1 MKLTGGRI
9 IMLVWKDDYAIGV
22 DIIDAQHQHLFEI
35 GNSAYQLLKDDFCT
49 DKYDG
54 VVQVINDLRE
64 YTKFHFKTEE
74 DYMLKIKYNK
84 YFSQKVEHDDF
95 IQKIDEIN
103 LDDVDEDPKKHI
115 EDILSFIFN
124 WTLEHIL
131 QKDKLIKS
139 E

>member
-1 MKLTGGRI
+1 
-9 IMLVWKDDYAIGV
+9 MLVWKDEYAIGV
-22 DIIDAQHQHLFEI
+22 DIIDAQHKHLFEI
-35 GNSAYQLLKDDFCT
+35 GNSAYQLLRDDFCI

-54 VVQVINDLRE
+54 VIQVIEDLRE

-74 DYMLKIKYNK
+74 EYMLKIKYNK

-95 IQKIDEIN
+95 IQKIEEIN
-103 LDDVDEDPKKHI
+103 FNDIDEDPKKYL
-115 EDILSFIFN
+115 EDILTFIFN

-131 QKDKLIKS
+131 HKDKLIKS